1 MYEDQGDLQAED
13 INVPILS
20 AAAPS
25 VQPVY
30 AMLVSEHAVHVL
42 PVNNSGA
49 QAQEKKWC
57 NPAFPA
63 PWGKSRLGQRAREL
77 QQSELGQDQ

>member
-20 AAAPS
+20 VAAPS

-49 QAQEKKWC
+49 QAQQKE
-57 NPAFPA
+57 
-63 PWGKSRLGQRAREL
+63 
-77 QQSELGQDQ
+77 